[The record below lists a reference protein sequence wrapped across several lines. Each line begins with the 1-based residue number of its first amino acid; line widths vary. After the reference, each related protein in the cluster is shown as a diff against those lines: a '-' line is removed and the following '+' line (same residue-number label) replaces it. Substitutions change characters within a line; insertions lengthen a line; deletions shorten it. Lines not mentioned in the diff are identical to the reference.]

1 MQKVNL
7 PGWPWVAMSVSP
19 ATSPP
24 ILRSTSWTARP
35 MVAFARQPPPNRLP
49 PELISSSS
57 AIGPLTMSSGVVVLV
72 AVWMPCSW
80 QAGSSRASIAV
91 STTGKYSGRQPAMTA
106 LIAIFS
112 IVALRQ
118 RGGIGPT
125 TASAGRP
132 AAATMRATFAAV
144 GVTTG
149 SPSVQPRSKA
159 SSWSS
164 PAAAVAAAAVG
175 PVASSTAARVSRSTT
190 TSTAWSARSV
200 TTARGAVCMGWGTF
214 TRRSPRMPRPAAW
227 LHAAFAKAVLNTV
240 TVGTPRRSSSTASA
254 TLTEVD
260 VPQSPKHC
268 TTASHSASSASSP
281 SPRWSLGAFLR
292 TTGPMTA
299 PNRPA
304 SSPVR
309 RDRKRSALSLLLST
323 KPRRLPPSPASPAAA
338 GIGGQRGAFP
348 VRTSRRAGEQSP
360 RVGLDPGSSSQ
371 WIVHR
376 RVDTPAMRRDAVS
389 TRLLLCCGLLALAAP
404 ALAETFPSRPV
415 KLIVP
420 TGPGAATDVMARLL
434 GEGVSRGLGQPLVV
448 ENMPGASGIVAHQSA
463 ARAPADGYTF
473 LFTNT
478 SGMAINLVS
487 FKQLPYD
494 PTRDF
499 TPVAMVCSLGP
510 QMLSANAELPV
521 RTLPELIA
529 HARSNRGRLS
539 IAFDT
544 TAGAAA
550 FAAKLVNKRADIG
563 LIEVPYRSAA
573 QMTQDVAS
581 GVNQVMMSSVAAANA
596 VVQAGKVRRIAI
608 TSEKRFPGLP
618 DLPRNRGHRYPRRHR
633 PVHPAGAGTL
643 AGAGKGAR
651 RRAAVTRAS

>member
-1 MQKVNL
+1 
-7 PGWPWVAMSVSP
+7 
-19 ATSPP
+19 
-24 ILRSTSWTARP
+24 
-35 MVAFARQPPPNRLP
+35 
-49 PELISSSS
+49 
-57 AIGPLTMSSGVVVLV
+57 
-72 AVWMPCSW
+72 
-80 QAGSSRASIAV
+80 
-91 STTGKYSGRQPAMTA
+91 
-106 LIAIFS
+106 
-112 IVALRQ
+112 
-118 RGGIGPT
+118 
-125 TASAGRP
+125 
-132 AAATMRATFAAV
+132 
-144 GVTTG
+144 
-149 SPSVQPRSKA
+149 
-159 SSWSS
+159 
-164 PAAAVAAAAVG
+164 
-175 PVASSTAARVSRSTT
+175 
-190 TSTAWSARSV
+190 
-200 TTARGAVCMGWGTF
+200 
-214 TRRSPRMPRPAAW
+214 
-227 LHAAFAKAVLNTV
+227 
-240 TVGTPRRSSSTASA
+240 
-254 TLTEVD
+254 
-260 VPQSPKHC
+260 
-268 TTASHSASSASSP
+268 
-281 SPRWSLGAFLR
+281 
-292 TTGPMTA
+292 
-299 PNRPA
+299 
-304 SSPVR
+304 
-309 RDRKRSALSLLLST
+309 
-323 KPRRLPPSPASPAAA
+323 
-338 GIGGQRGAFP
+338 
-348 VRTSRRAGEQSP
+348 
-360 RVGLDPGSSSQ
+360 
-371 WIVHR
+371 
-376 RVDTPAMRRDAVS
+376 MRRDAVS

-434 GEGVSRGLGQPLVV
+434 GEGVSRGLGRPLVV

-550 FAAKLVNKRADIG
+550 FAAKLVNKRADLG

-573 QMTQDVAS
+573 QMTHDVAS

-618 DLPRNRGHRYPRRHR
+618 DLPSISETVPGLVMNGWFAVVAPAGTPADIVARLNREIGHYLEGPDVRQRLLSFGL
-633 PVHPAGAGTL
+633 ATEGAGTPDATGRFIRQEQERWRAL
-643 AGAGKGAR
+643 AKELD
-651 RRAAVTRAS
+651 VEPQ